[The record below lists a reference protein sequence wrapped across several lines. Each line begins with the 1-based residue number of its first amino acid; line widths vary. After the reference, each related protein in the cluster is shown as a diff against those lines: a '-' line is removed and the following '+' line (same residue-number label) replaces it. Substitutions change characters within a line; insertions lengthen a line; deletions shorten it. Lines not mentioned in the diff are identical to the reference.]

1 MEQEKVPPGGR
12 KREPRR
18 KMALN
23 ARLRADGTW
32 ADATVLN
39 MSSRGLMVRTRQ
51 DVRPGTYLEIR
62 RGADL
67 AIVGRVV
74 WRNGPYAGIRSQDR
88 IDVEAAATCRQGR
101 ASTPTQGADR
111 RSATRRPT
119 SAAEKAERS
128 RMLGSLIQYGAIAA
142 AVAIGGTILTSLVGE
157 VLHAAFGQV
166 AASL

>member
-1 MEQEKVPPGGR
+1 
-12 KREPRR
+12 
-18 KMALN
+18 
-23 ARLRADGTW
+23 
-32 ADATVLN
+32 
-39 MSSRGLMVRTRQ
+39 
-51 DVRPGTYLEIR
+51 VRPGTYLEIR

-74 WRNGPYAGIRSQDR
+74 WRSGPYAGIRSQDR
-88 IDVEAAATCRQGR
+88 IDVEAAASCRQGR
-101 ASTPTQGADR
+101 ASPPTQGADR